1 MSLHTIFQLETI
13 KTFMHNTESRKK
25 INDLK
30 REACQEILVSEHLMS
45 LDLVEAHK
53 LAQMLKRSSLE
64 KDKSIKLLEL
74 QARLEDLN
82 VYHVK
87 MQKVVRKK
95 KTKVYTYWYASWRN
109 DEKVKNVYIGS
120 TRTMD
125 YYEAQIKARR
135 LKATFL
141 GIDL

>member
-1 MSLHTIFQLETI
+1 
-13 KTFMHNTESRKK
+13 MHNTKSRKIIK
-25 INDLK
+25 DLK
-30 REACQEILVSEHLMS
+30 REACQEILVAEHLMS

-53 LAQMLKRSSLE
+53 LAQKLKRSSSE
-64 KDKSIKLLEL
+64 KDKSIKMLEL

-87 MQKVVRKK
+87 MEKVVRKK

-125 YYEAQIKARR
+125 SCEALIRARR